1 MKKLLG
7 LSLSMALLAL
17 AVSPAFAQSS
27 DSAVNVA
34 GDVTLATQGLFD
46 TGAINMNMTA
56 SNDAALTVTGAIAAE
71 AGEHNSDGTADNGV
85 ADEFDATVDGLLVTS
100 TQGPAA
106 AFILDVE
113 SSDLLQDVANGTSLD
128 VVGASALT
136 VPNNVDDSNDNDVTF
151 SILAEATAPTRAA
164 ATQTQDAVND
174 TDGAGC
180 APDLAGADDST
191 TFTAVDDIAN
201 VSDAAP
207 SPFYEYDG
215 TTSVNDNGCSEFSLD
230 VFPAIELTTNEEGVA
245 GGIYT
250 GTLTFSVI

>member
-17 AVSPAFAQSS
+17 AVSPAFASSS

-56 SNDAALTVTGAIAAE
+56 SNDAAPTVTGAIAAE
-71 AGEHNSDGTADNGV
+71 AGEHNSDGTFDDGI

-100 TQGPAA
+100 TQGPSA
-106 AFILDVE
+106 AFVLDVE
-113 SSDLLQDVANGTSLD
+113 SSDTLQDAANGTSLD
-128 VVGASALT
+128 VVGSAGLT

-151 SILAEATAPTRAA
+151 SILGETVVATRAA

-180 APDLAGADDST
+180 SPQLAGADDST
-191 TFTAVDDIAN
+191 TFTAVSDIAN
-201 VSDAAP
+201 VGEGSP
-207 SPFYEYDG
+207 SPFYTYDG
-215 TTSVNDNGCSEFSLD
+215 TTTVSDNSCSEFSLD

-250 GTLTFSVI
+250 GTLTFAVI